1 MGEKVSISLVN
12 AKRHLIC
19 LASSC
24 MFVAMTIAP
33 ALAQSTGYTKLN
45 VKSRVQLEVPD
56 DWAISDAEHR
66 RRIKEFAEKV
76 TGIPT
81 QHTASL
87 SVQSFPA
94 PSRMFVRVSFLKL
107 EPPISQADV
116 RKEVQTDRQQVI
128 RDLAGMWKEES
139 PVMWAGLA
147 KNGVREV
154 GRATFAVET
163 LGGQTALVIRY
174 GRTSTVN
181 PAETMRVAQYHIP
194 LGDEKALISLSYI
207 DGDKG
212 AMTAHD
218 RLKTSF
224 VIR

>member
-1 MGEKVSISLVN
+1 MGEAVSIGSID
-12 AKRHLIC
+12 AKRIVIC

-24 MFVAMTIAP
+24 MLAAIAVAP
-33 ALAQSTGYTKLN
+33 AMAQSPGFTKLN
-45 VKSRVQLEVPD
+45 VKNRVQLEIPD
-56 DWAISDAEHR
+56 DWTIDDAEHR
-66 RRIKEFAEKV
+66 KRVNEFAEKV
-76 TGIPT
+76 TGIAIH
-81 QHTASL
+81 HTASL
-87 SVQSFPA
+87 SVQSFPV

-116 RKEVQTDRQQVI
+116 RKEVKTNRQQVI
-128 RDLAGMWKEES
+128 RDLADMWKEES

-154 GRATFAVET
+154 GRATFAVEAV
-163 LGGQTALVIRY
+163 GGQTALVVRY

-181 PAETMRVAQYHIP
+181 AAETMRVAQYHIP
-194 LGDEKALISLSYI
+194 LGDEKALITLSYI

-212 AMTAHD
+212 AITAHD
-218 RLKTSF
+218 RLKTSI

>member
-1 MGEKVSISLVN
+1 MSTRLMS
-12 AKRHLIC
+12 AKRILVC
-19 LASSC
+19 LSSSC
-24 MFVAMTIAP
+24 MLAAVAMAP
-33 ALAQSTGYTKLN
+33 AVAQSPGYTKLN
-45 VKSRVQLEVPD
+45 VKNRVQLEIPD
-56 DWAISDAEHR
+56 DWTINDAEHR
-66 RRIKEFAEKV
+66 KRVKEFGEKV
-76 TGIPT
+76 TGIST

-87 SVQSFPA
+87 SVQSFPV
-94 PSRMFVRVSFLKL
+94 PSRMYVRVSFLKL
-107 EPPISQADV
+107 EPSISQADV

-128 RDLAGMWKEES
+128 RDVADMWKEES

-147 KNGVREV
+147 RNGVKEV
-154 GRATFAVET
+154 GRATFAVEAF
-163 LGGQTALVIRY
+163 GGQTALVVRY

-194 LGDEKALISLSYI
+194 LGEEKALITLSHI

-218 RLKTSF
+218 RLKTSI

>member
-1 MGEKVSISLVN
+1 MSIILVN
-12 AKRHLIC
+12 AKQLLVC

-24 MFVAMTIAP
+24 MLVAVTIAP
-33 ALAQSTGYTKLN
+33 ALAQSPGYTKLN
-45 VKSRVQLEVPD
+45 VKSRVQLEIPD
-56 DWAISDAEHR
+56 DWTISDAEHR
-66 RRIKEFAEKV
+66 KRIKEFAEKV

-107 EPPISQADV
+107 DPPISQADV
-116 RKEVQTDRQQVI
+116 RKEVQTDRQHVI
-128 RDLAGMWKEES
+128 RDVADMWKEES

-147 KNGVREV
+147 KNGIKEV
-154 GRATFAVET
+154 GRATFAVEA

-207 DGDKG
+207 DGDKD

-218 RLKTSF
+218 RLKTSII
-224 VIR
+224 IR